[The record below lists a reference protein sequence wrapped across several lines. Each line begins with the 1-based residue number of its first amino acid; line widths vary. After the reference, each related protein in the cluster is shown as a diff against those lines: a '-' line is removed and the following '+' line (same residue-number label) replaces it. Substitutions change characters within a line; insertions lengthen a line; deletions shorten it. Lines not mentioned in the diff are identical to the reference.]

1 MSKVQVQ
8 EEKLAKSYQRLD
20 SVIARKFSVSYMSN
34 AKWVKLLK
42 AAASFEQLSYRITYK
57 LVNNDQLKTS
67 YSEQFPEHVDNYWFI
82 EPSIYKEI
90 EWLEFNFD
98 ENYKV
103 GSLIEHLSAIAKFP
117 IRQTSTGFKVLGY
130 S

>member
-42 AAASFEQLSYRITYK
+42 AVASFEQRSYRITYK
-57 LVNNDQLKTS
+57 LVSCDQVKTS
-67 YSEQFPEHVDNYWFI
+67 HSEQFEEHVDDYWFI

-90 EWLEFNFD
+90 EWLEFMLD
-98 ENYKV
+98 EHNNV
-103 GSLIEHLSAIAKFP
+103 QSLIEHLSAIAKFP
-117 IRQTSTGFKVLGY
+117 ITQTPTGYKVLGY
-130 S
+130 T